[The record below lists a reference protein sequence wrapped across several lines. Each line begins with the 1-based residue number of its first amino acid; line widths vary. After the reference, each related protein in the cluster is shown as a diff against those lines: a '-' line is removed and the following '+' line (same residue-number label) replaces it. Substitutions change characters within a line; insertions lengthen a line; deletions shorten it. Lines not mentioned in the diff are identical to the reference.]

1 MNIEND
7 DGLISVENNIDYK
20 SLEKNDFKSVTNHN
34 NKCDKII
41 NGQVK
46 EDNSIKIEPS
56 MASKEVKGDN
66 SRNIEPSMT
75 STETRGDNPI
85 HTGPGM
91 ASKES
96 KGDNSID
103 IKPNMAPKEPV
114 LHRNIRKNFARIN
127 ELLEAFPLCDHL
139 FQHDV
144 ISMAEH
150 SEIRLKWKSNH
161 SDANDDL
168 MKKLCK
174 REFDPEILRKALNET
189 KQSWVVKLLF
199 PVQ

>member
-1 MNIEND
+1 MTNFHTSGIHVSIIFSSFEGIHLDMNIEHD
-7 DGLISVENNIDYK
+7 DGLISVEDNTYYK
-20 SLEKNDFKSVTNHN
+20 SLENNDFKSVTNHN

-41 NGQVK
+41 NVQVK
-46 EDNSIKIEPS
+46 
-56 MASKEVKGDN
+56 
-66 SRNIEPSMT
+66 
-75 STETRGDNPI
+75 GDNPI
-85 HTGPGM
+85 HAGLGIASKESKRDNSIDIEPNM

-96 KGDNSID
+96 DLN
-103 IKPNMAPKEPV
+103 
-114 LHRNIRKNFARIN
+114 RNIRKNFVRIN

-150 SEIRLKWKSNH
+150 SGIRLKWKSSH

-174 REFDPEILRKALNET
+174 REYDPEILRKALNET

-199 PVQ
+199 PDQ